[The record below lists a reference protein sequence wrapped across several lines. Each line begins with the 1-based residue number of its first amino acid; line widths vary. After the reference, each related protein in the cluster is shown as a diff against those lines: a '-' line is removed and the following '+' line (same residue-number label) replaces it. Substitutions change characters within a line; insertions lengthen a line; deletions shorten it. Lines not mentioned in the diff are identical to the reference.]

1 MIDKQEEGSMRRLR
15 VRRRVVT
22 ICLVLAAAIL
32 LGIWLLWP
40 SKEKSNHIPLFTK
53 PEVTDY
59 VEEEP
64 PRISISFWDD
74 RTGSL
79 APYLIEPG
87 DTETL
92 YRTSQKGVTD
102 SPLLTG
108 QEGKNGDRFVRFTID
123 HTRHGDPN
131 AYLEIDMSCRIVP
144 HFAYGTTKDGET
156 VRDWTMGSRVPVTV
170 TDMTVVEF
178 SFDRAKAVVGT
189 KGETEEERI
198 EIAHCEEYYRYV
210 LQNVWEAFRVYPKE
224 HSSALR
230 KTMAFT
236 LYMTLYGTT
245 EDGEVGVLAEARL
258 EIGWFSPFTKQGT
271 GALSWEGV
279 LPYEYYTVTYTNY
292 TQPES

>member
-1 MIDKQEEGSMRRLR
+1 MRRLR
-15 VRRRVVT
+15 VRTVAVVS
-22 ICLVLAAAIL
+22 LVLVGMIL
-32 LGIWLLWP
+32 LGVWLLWP
-40 SKEKSNHIPLFTK
+40 SKKKSNHIPLFTK

-64 PRISISFWDD
+64 PRISIYFWDD
-74 RTGSL
+74 RKGML
-79 APYLIEPG
+79 APYPLAQG
-87 DTETL
+87 DSEVL
-92 YRTSQKGVTD
+92 YRSGQKGVTD

-189 KGETEEERI
+189 KGETEEETALPR
-198 EIAHCEEYYRYV
+198 V
-210 LQNVWEAFRVYPKE
+210 EAVRRRVP
-224 HSSALR
+224 A
-230 KTMAFT
+230 
-236 LYMTLYGTT
+236 
-245 EDGEVGVLAEARL
+245 
-258 EIGWFSPFTKQGT
+258 
-271 GALSWEGV
+271 
-279 LPYEYYTVTYTNY
+279 
-292 TQPES
+292 